1 MSKGHNGQEKRK
13 KEKEN
18 KRKLDLNIYPH
29 FLYKFNLVESTNM
42 RETKLSG

>member
-18 KRKLDLNIYPH
+18 KRKLDLNI
-29 FLYKFNLVESTNM
+29 LYKFNLVESTNM